1 MMDPQH
7 EVNEMTQDE
16 LFDDEIFVLTDEDG
30 KEIEFAL
37 LGSCTLDD
45 KLYLALIPADEADN
59 PNSEYVIMKAET
71 DENGE
76 DVLCTIEDDDEFE
89 RIAEIFD
96 DQLFDEEEEDVE

>member
-1 MMDPQH
+1 MRTAKKSNLPCSAPAR
-7 EVNEMTQDE
+7 
-16 LFDDEIFVLTDEDG
+16 LTM
-30 KEIEFAL
+30 
-37 LGSCTLDD
+37 
-45 KLYLALIPADEADN
+45 LYLALIPADEADN

-96 DQLFDEEEEDVE
+96 DQL